1 MTLPSKSNALLTSIP
16 SLIASYVG
24 EDKNPLQKTEE
35 AVGNVWKNTWQEA
48 NPEQFVGWLLQE
60 GVFDL
65 REIAGHTSPN
75 TVNLFS
81 KTIVPLL
88 LEASSSS
95 LEKKFLFDLAN
106 RLKATRAFV
115 QIFPTIGTEPRFDSQ
130 CSALGQNNDFSQKVD
145 GSGPIDSYW
154 IQLNLTPSYISLMAD
169 EQGAWHFGSPSP
181 LSFLLH
187 ELAHVLDGVKD
198 PQRYSLQR
206 TYKSQRWGTA
216 NEIFAIQ
223 IENTFLR
230 ARRALTRTDHNAYF
244 SLQKFLEKPI
254 GFQLLEAI
262 SYGAD
267 GSVRELAEKQIVMGM
282 LPQEYGSQQIA
293 SHDCW
298 IGYYMAY
305 YLTNRVEKTTIVS
318 PDIDLVYRDEYLD
331 HKNRALEVLVTTLID
346 QHPNGLNL
354 AKQLIEGIL
363 RIAPTVNR
371 LDIIPFVEELQ
382 VEIRKF

>member
-1 MTLPSKSNALLTSIP
+1 MILPSKSNALLTSIP

-24 EDKNPLQKTEE
+24 EDENLLQKTEE
-35 AVGNVWKNTWQEA
+35 AVGHVWRNTWQEA

-95 LEKKFLFDLAN
+95 LEKNFLYDLAN
-106 RLKATRAFV
+106 RLKATHAFV
-115 QIFPTIGTEPRFDSQ
+115 QIFPSIGNEPKFDSQ
-130 CSALGQNNDFSQKVD
+130 CIAIGQNNDFSQKVD

-154 IQLNLTPSYISLMAD
+154 IQLNLTPSLITLMAD
-169 EQGAWHFGSPSP
+169 DQGAWHFGSPSP

-187 ELAHVLDGVKD
+187 ELAHVLDGVTD
-198 PQRYSLQR
+198 PQRYCLQR
-206 TYKSQRWGTA
+206 TYNSQRWGTA

-223 IENTFLR
+223 VENTFLK
-230 ARRALTRTDHNAYF
+230 ARRAWTRTDHNGYF
-244 SLQKFLEKPI
+244 SWQKFLEKPI

-267 GSVRELAEKQIVMGM
+267 GSVRELAEKQIAQGM
-282 LPQEYGSQQIA
+282 LPEEYDSHQIA
-293 SHDCW
+293 SVNHW
-298 IGYYMAY
+298 IGYYMSH
-305 YLTNRVEKTTIVS
+305 YLTNRAEKTTIVS
-318 PDIDLVYRDEYLD
+318 PDIDSAYRDEYLA
-331 HKNRALEVLVTTLID
+331 HKNRALEVLITTLID
-346 QHPNGLNL
+346 QHSNGLNL
-354 AKQLIEGIL
+354 AIQLTEAVL
-363 RIAPTVNR
+363 RIAPTVDR
-371 LDIIPFVEELQ
+371 LDIIPFVTELKAK
-382 VEIRKF
+382 IRK